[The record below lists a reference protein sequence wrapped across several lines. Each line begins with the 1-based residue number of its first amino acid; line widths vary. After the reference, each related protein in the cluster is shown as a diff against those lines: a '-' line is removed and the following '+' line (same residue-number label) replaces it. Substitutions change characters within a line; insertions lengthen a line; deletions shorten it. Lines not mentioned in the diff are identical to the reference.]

1 MRVLKR
7 LLELTALVFASRA
20 EPDPIFLRDP
30 RVAALAEVLEVMR
43 KLEPDPR
50 MRLRWWALRRLI
62 LWLVT
67 NDGAYRIRAIRL
79 AQEIAARREVWKI
92 RPWECRYWERKA

>member
-7 LLELTALVFASRA
+7 LLEAVALIFAPRLR
-20 EPDPIFLRDP
+20 PDPIFLRDP
-30 RVAALAEVLEVMR
+30 RVKTLAEVLEQMR

-92 RPWECRYWERKA
+92 RPWECRYWEE